1 MSWSTGKH
9 NEGMVCPAL
18 IIPNFVLLMV
28 VAFAP
33 LRREPARK
41 ADSHSTD
48 PAARSRVA
56 VTMRT
61 TELQGESEE
70 PMFAHVDSPVV
81 RLALP
86 SAR

>member
-1 MSWSTGKH
+1 
-9 NEGMVCPAL
+9 MVAVIERDAVDSRTPGQ
-18 IIPNFVLLMV
+18 
-28 VAFAP
+28 
-33 LRREPARK
+33 ARK
-41 ADSHSTD
+41 ADSQSND

-56 VTMRT
+56 ETVRT